1 MAVRQYDRPVA
12 RGSAVAA
19 EGGVAAAAGGPGGE
33 PLRPAGPRLDLV
45 AALTLADRVVAP
57 GTPIDLSGVQE
68 FTGGGAATLVV
79 LARHRGVRFVGG
91 GPDLRRYLEELPLEE
106 LAAAHPLAPGAEE
119 EEPLPAA
126 PTDGPWDGALA
137 TARWFVALGLE
148 FIYWIAVAPWRGA
161 RLRLGKAVTELN
173 RIGVEAI
180 PIVALIAALMGV
192 ILALNAAGQL
202 RIYGAEKYTANLVG
216 IALTRELAPVITA
229 ILVAGRSG
237 SAIAAELATMK
248 VSDEIDALEVMGINP
263 RAFLLV
269 PKLLAITVG
278 VPVLVVLASLVGI
291 GGGFMVAVFGLAL
304 PFEVYWEQT
313 VQALHVRDLVL
324 GALKALCFGAL
335 IGLTG
340 CTYGMRVTGGATG
353 VGRVTTAA
361 VVVSYVLVIVANAL
375 FTLLFFLAGW

>member
-1 MAVRQYDRPVA
+1 
-12 RGSAVAA
+12 VAA
-19 EGGVAAAAGGPGGE
+19 GSSLAASAGRPGGA
-33 PLRPAGPRLDLV
+33 PLRYAGARLDLAAAIELLKRV
-45 AALTLADRVVAP
+45 AGSPVV
-57 GTPIDLSGVQE
+57 IDLSGVKE
-68 FTGGGAATLVV
+68 FTGGGAAALVV
-79 LARHRGVRFVGG
+79 LARDHGVRFENT
-91 GPDLRRYLEELPLEE
+91 PKDLLRYLEELPLGE
-106 LAAAHPLAPGAEE
+106 LAAAHSLQPGVEE
-119 EEPLPAA
+119 EEELPGA
-126 PTDGPWDGALA
+126 TDGGFLSTSLA
-137 TARWFVALGLE
+137 TARWFLALAFE
-148 FIYWIAVAPWRGA
+148 FVYWVAVAPWRGA
-161 RLRLGKAVTELN
+161 RLRLGKTVTELN
-173 RIGVEAI
+173 RVGVEAI

-269 PKLLAITVG
+269 PKLLAVTVG
-278 VPVLVVLASLVGI
+278 IPVLVVLASLVGI
-291 GGGFMVAVFGLAL
+291 GGGFIVAVFGLDL
-304 PFEVYWEQT
+304 PFALYWEQT
-313 VQALHVRDLVL
+313 VQALHVRDLAL
-324 GALKALCFGAL
+324 GALKALCFGSL
-335 IGLTG
+335 VGLTG

-353 VGRVTTAA
+353 VGRATTTA